1 MQDLIQML
9 KEYEIKNVISID
21 DGWDDTNSL
30 KDKMEKQSLP
40 EDITIKEYCDEYL
53 IEIVHEE
60 NSQYEIIKDQCLKD
74 IELFIQKIP
83 ETYAEICRT
92 LDVKLDSSLQKLQI
106 VLKEISESGNINVYN
121 DVKFKDEY
129 QELQGNSLYILD
141 KNMGVGKEDEVIEY
155 ISDIIQTRKK
165 YNDLVIIY
173 SAEVKDL
180 LTHEKKLQYLNE
192 HDIDIKEKELFI
204 LYQFWP
210 LEKVID
216 ENQLINGM
224 KKMISKSVYGKALS
238 QIVFNKKL
246 AINKAFTDL
255 LQVDIDNLDD
265 MIIESNIE
273 GEKIT
278 ESYESLI
285 DSLISR
291 NELNLINCS
300 DVLSCEKG
308 LLQYG
313 EKRGDEILEEQ
324 EINSN
329 SKYDKFRKESQ
340 KKKLLDSVY
349 KDVMLYNVAN
359 YSVNQKYINPSM
371 GDIYVFKDAR
381 NNQKCAGMLI
391 SQECSTII
399 RKNKFKEA
407 PMRSAN
413 EFLLLLFDIVE
424 ISASTIDGNILNNLD
439 CCVWPIKINERIYL
453 LKNKNRSMYIKPEI
467 LDLCSMN
474 SDGKA
479 KISFDKE
486 ALQHKSVYAKEY
498 YKDFDSVMKKNI
510 DDVVQMATDANII
523 KRKDSNIRNMIVS
536 FAYGIMYRDNFE
548 LQRICRVNEKHSLH
562 IIHEYLKG
570 IGKIGLPIVP
580 NL

>member
-1 MQDLIQML
+1 ML

-74 IELFIQKIP
+74 IELFIQEIP
-83 ETYAEICRT
+83 ETYEEICRT
-92 LDVKLDSSLQKLQI
+92 LDVKLDSSLQKLQT
-106 VLKEISESGNINVYN
+106 VLKEISESGKINVYN

-173 SAEVKDL
+173 SAEVKNL
-180 LTHEKKLQYLNE
+180 LTHDKKLQYLNE
-192 HDIDIKEKELFI
+192 HNIDIKEKELFI

-216 ENQLINGM
+216 ENELINGM

-238 QIVFNKKL
+238 EIVFNKKL

-255 LQVDIDNLDD
+255 VQVDIDNLDN

-291 NELNLINCS
+291 NELNLINSS

-313 EKRGDEILEEQ
+313 EKRANEILEEQ
-324 EINSN
+324 GINSN
-329 SKYDKFRKESQ
+329 SKYNKFRRESQ

-371 GDIYVFKDAR
+371 GDIYVFIDAR

-399 RKNKFKEA
+399 RKNKFEEA

-424 ISASTIDGNILNNLD
+424 ISASTIDDNILKNLD
-439 CCVWPIKINERIYL
+439 CCVWPIKINERTCL

-467 LDLCSMN
+467 LDLCSLN

-486 ALQHKSVYAKEY
+486 ALQYKSVYAKEY
-498 YKDFDSVMKKNI
+498 YKDFDSVMKKKIN
-510 DDVVQMATDANII
+510 DVVQAATDANII
-523 KRKDSNIRNMIVS
+523 KRKDANIRKMIVS
-536 FAYGIMYRDNFE
+536 FAYGIRYRDNFE
-548 LQRICRVNEKHSLH
+548 LQRICKVNEKHSLH

>member
-1 MQDLIQML
+1 ML

-74 IELFIQKIP
+74 IELFIQEIP
-83 ETYAEICRT
+83 ETYEEICRT
-92 LDVKLDSSLQKLQI
+92 LDVKLDSSLQKLQT
-106 VLKEISESGNINVYN
+106 VLKEISESGKINVYN

-173 SAEVKDL
+173 SAEVKNL
-180 LTHEKKLQYLNE
+180 LTHDKKLQYLNE

-216 ENQLINGM
+216 ENELINGM

-238 QIVFNKKL
+238 EIVFNKKL

-255 LQVDIDNLDD
+255 VQVDIDNLDN

-291 NELNLINCS
+291 NELNLINSS

-313 EKRGDEILEEQ
+313 EKRANEILEEQ
-324 EINSN
+324 GINSN
-329 SKYDKFRKESQ
+329 SKYNKFRRESQ

-371 GDIYVFKDAR
+371 GDIYVFIDAR

-399 RKNKFKEA
+399 RKNKFEEA

-424 ISASTIDGNILNNLD
+424 ISASTIDDNILKNLD
-439 CCVWPIKINERIYL
+439 CCVWPIKINERTCL

-467 LDLCSMN
+467 LDLCSLN

-486 ALQHKSVYAKEY
+486 ALQYKSVYAKEY
-498 YKDFDSVMKKNI
+498 YKDFDSVMKKKIN
-510 DDVVQMATDANII
+510 DVVQAATDANII
-523 KRKDSNIRNMIVS
+523 KRKDANIRKMIVS
-536 FAYGIMYRDNFE
+536 FAYGIRYRDNFE
-548 LQRICRVNEKHSLH
+548 LQRICKVNEKHSLH

>member
-1 MQDLIQML
+1 M
-9 KEYEIKNVISID
+9 
-21 DGWDDTNSL
+21 
-30 KDKMEKQSLP
+30 
-40 EDITIKEYCDEYL
+40 
-53 IEIVHEE
+53 
-60 NSQYEIIKDQCLKD
+60 
-74 IELFIQKIP
+74 
-83 ETYAEICRT
+83 
-92 LDVKLDSSLQKLQI
+92 
-106 VLKEISESGNINVYN
+106 
-121 DVKFKDEY
+121 
-129 QELQGNSLYILD
+129 
-141 KNMGVGKEDEVIEY
+141 
-155 ISDIIQTRKK
+155 
-165 YNDLVIIY
+165 
-173 SAEVKDL
+173 
-180 LTHEKKLQYLNE
+180 NE

-216 ENQLINGM
+216 ENELINGM

-238 QIVFNKKL
+238 EIVFNKKL

-255 LQVDIDNLDD
+255 VQVDIDNLDN

-291 NELNLINCS
+291 NELNLINSS

-313 EKRGDEILEEQ
+313 EKRANEILEEQ

-329 SKYDKFRKESQ
+329 SKYNKFRRESQ

-371 GDIYVFKDAR
+371 GDIYVFIDAR

-399 RKNKFKEA
+399 RKNKFEEA

-424 ISASTIDGNILNNLD
+424 ISASTIDDNILKNLD
-439 CCVWPIKINERIYL
+439 CCVWPIKINERTCL

-467 LDLCSMN
+467 LDLCSLN

-479 KISFDKE
+479 KISFEKE
-486 ALQHKSVYAKEY
+486 ALQYKSVYAKEY
-498 YKDFDSVMKKNI
+498 YKDFDSVMKKKIN
-510 DDVVQMATDANII
+510 DVVQAATDANII
-523 KRKDSNIRNMIVS
+523 KRKDANIRKMIVS
-536 FAYGIMYRDNFE
+536 FAYGIRYRDNFE
-548 LQRICRVNEKHSLH
+548 LQRICKVNEKHSLH

>member
-1 MQDLIQML
+1 ML

-21 DGWDDTNSL
+21 DGWDDTNSV

-40 EDITIKEYCDEYL
+40 EDITIEEYCDEYL

-60 NSQYEIIKDQCLKD
+60 NSQYEIVKDRHLKD
-74 IELFIQKIP
+74 IELFVQEIP

-106 VLKEISESGNINVYN
+106 VLEEISESGKINVYN

-192 HDIDIKEKELFI
+192 HDDIKEKELFI

-238 QIVFNKKL
+238 EIVFNKKL
-246 AINKAFTDL
+246 AIDKAFTDL

-265 MIIESNIE
+265 MIIEAYIE

-285 DSLISR
+285 DSLIRR
-291 NELNLINCS
+291 NELDLINSS
-300 DVLSCEKG
+300 DVLSCQKG

-313 EKRGDEILEEQ
+313 EKRSGEILEEQ
-324 EINSN
+324 KIVSN
-329 SKYDKFRKESQ
+329 SKYDKFRKRYE
-340 KKKLLDSVY
+340 KKKLQDSVH

-391 SQECSTII
+391 SQECSIII
-399 RKNKFKEA
+399 RKDKFNEA
-407 PMRSAN
+407 PMRNAN
-413 EFLLLLFDIVE
+413 ELLLLLFDIVE
-424 ISASTIDGNILNNLD
+424 ISDSNIDDNMLNKLD
-439 CCVWPIKINERIYL
+439 CCVWPIKIDEQICL
-453 LKNKNRSMYIKPEI
+453 LKNKNKSMYIKPEI

-486 ALQHKSVYAKEY
+486 ALQYKSVHAKEY
-498 YKDFDSVMKKNI
+498 YKNFDSAMKKKI
-510 DDVVQMATDANII
+510 DNAVQTVIDANII
-523 KRKDSNIRNMIVS
+523 KRKDANIRKMIVS
-536 FAYGIMYRDNFE
+536 FVYGIMYRDNFE

-562 IIHEYLKG
+562 IIHDYLKG
-570 IGKIGLPIVP
+570 IEKIGLPLVP

>member
-21 DGWDDTNSL
+21 DGWDDTNSV
-30 KDKMEKQSLP
+30 KDKMEKQNLP
-40 EDITIKEYCDEYL
+40 EDITIEEYCDEYL

-60 NSQYEIIKDQCLKD
+60 SSQYEIIKDRRLKD
-74 IELFIQKIP
+74 IELFVQEIP
-83 ETYAEICRT
+83 ETYEEICRT
-92 LDVKLDSSLQKLQI
+92 LAVKLDSSLQKLQI
-106 VLKEISESGNINVYN
+106 VLEEISETGEIKVYN
-121 DVKFKDEY
+121 DVKFKDKY
-129 QELQGNSLYILD
+129 QKLQGNSLYILD

-155 ISDIIQTRKK
+155 ISDIIQIRKK

-180 LTHEKKLQYLNE
+180 LTHEKKLQYLNK
-192 HDIDIKEKELFI
+192 HDVKENELFI

-216 ENQLINGM
+216 KNELITGM

-246 AINKAFTDL
+246 SINKAFTDL
-255 LQVDIDNLDD
+255 VQVDIDNLDD
-265 MIIESNIE
+265 VIIEAYIE

-285 DSLISR
+285 DSLIRR
-291 NELNLINCS
+291 NELDLINSS
-300 DVLSCEKG
+300 DILSCQKG

-313 EKRGDEILEEQ
+313 EKRADEILKEQ
-324 EINSN
+324 KIVSN
-329 SKYDKFRKESQ
+329 SEYNKFRKRYK
-340 KKKLLDSVY
+340 KKKLQDSVH
-349 KDVMLYNVAN
+349 KDVMLYNIAD

-391 SQECSTII
+391 SQECSIII
-399 RKNKFKEA
+399 RKDKFIEA
-407 PMRSAN
+407 PMRNAN
-413 EFLLLLFDIVE
+413 ELLLLLFDIVE
-424 ISASTIDGNILNNLD
+424 ISESTIDDNMLKKLD
-439 CCVWPIKINERIYL
+439 CCVWPIKIDEQICL
-453 LKNKNRSMYIKPEI
+453 LKNKNKSMYIKPEI

-486 ALQHKSVYAKEY
+486 ALQYKSVHAKEY
-498 YKDFDSVMKKNI
+498 YKYFDSAMKKKI
-510 DDVVQMATDANII
+510 DNAVQTVIDANTI
-523 KRKDSNIRNMIVS
+523 KRKDANIRKMIVS
-536 FAYGIMYRDNFE
+536 FVYGIMYRDNFE

-562 IIHEYLKG
+562 IIHDYLKG
-570 IGKIGLPIVP
+570 IEKIGLPLVP

>member
-74 IELFIQKIP
+74 IELFIQEIP
-83 ETYAEICRT
+83 ETYEEICRT
-92 LDVKLDSSLQKLQI
+92 LDVKLDSSLQKLQT
-106 VLKEISESGNINVYN
+106 VLKEISESGKINVYN

-173 SAEVKDL
+173 SAEVKNL
-180 LTHEKKLQYLNE
+180 LTHDKKLQYLNE
-192 HDIDIKEKELFI
+192 HNIDIKEKELFI

-216 ENQLINGM
+216 ENELINGM

-238 QIVFNKKL
+238 EIVFNKKL

-255 LQVDIDNLDD
+255 VQVDIDNLDN

-291 NELNLINCS
+291 NELNLINSS

-313 EKRGDEILEEQ
+313 EKRANEILEEQ

-329 SKYDKFRKESQ
+329 SKYNKFRRESQ

-371 GDIYVFKDAR
+371 GDIYVFIDAR

-399 RKNKFKEA
+399 RKNKFEEA

-424 ISASTIDGNILNNLD
+424 ISASTIDDNILKNLD
-439 CCVWPIKINERIYL
+439 CCVWPIKINERTCL

-467 LDLCSMN
+467 LDLCSLN

-486 ALQHKSVYAKEY
+486 ALQYKSVYAKEY
-498 YKDFDSVMKKNI
+498 YKDFDSVMKKKIN
-510 DDVVQMATDANII
+510 DVVQAATDANII
-523 KRKDSNIRNMIVS
+523 KRKDANIRKMIVS
-536 FAYGIMYRDNFE
+536 FAYGIRYRDNFE
-548 LQRICRVNEKHSLH
+548 LQRICKVNEKHSLH

>member
-1 MQDLIQML
+1 ML

-74 IELFIQKIP
+74 IELFIQEIP
-83 ETYAEICRT
+83 ETYEEICRT
-92 LDVKLDSSLQKLQI
+92 LDVKLDSSLQKLQT
-106 VLKEISESGNINVYN
+106 VLKEISESGKINVYN

-173 SAEVKDL
+173 SAEVKNL
-180 LTHEKKLQYLNE
+180 LTHDKKLQYLNE

-216 ENQLINGM
+216 ENELINGM

-238 QIVFNKKL
+238 EIVFNKKL

-255 LQVDIDNLDD
+255 VQVDIDNLDN

-291 NELNLINCS
+291 NELNLINSS

-313 EKRGDEILEEQ
+313 EKRANEILEEQ

-329 SKYDKFRKESQ
+329 SKYNKFRRESQ

-371 GDIYVFKDAR
+371 GDIYVFIDAR

-399 RKNKFKEA
+399 RKNKFEEA

-424 ISASTIDGNILNNLD
+424 ISASTIDDNILKNLD
-439 CCVWPIKINERIYL
+439 CCVWPIKINERTCL

-467 LDLCSMN
+467 LDLCSLN

-479 KISFDKE
+479 KISFEKE
-486 ALQHKSVYAKEY
+486 ALQYKSVYAKEY
-498 YKDFDSVMKKNI
+498 YKDFDSVMKKKIN
-510 DDVVQMATDANII
+510 DVVQAATDANII
-523 KRKDSNIRNMIVS
+523 KRKDANIRKMIVS
-536 FAYGIMYRDNFE
+536 FAYGIRYRDNFE
-548 LQRICRVNEKHSLH
+548 LQRICKVNEKHSLH

>member
-1 MQDLIQML
+1 ML

-74 IELFIQKIP
+74 IELFIQEIP
-83 ETYAEICRT
+83 ETYEEICRT
-92 LDVKLDSSLQKLQI
+92 LDVKLDSSLQKLQT
-106 VLKEISESGNINVYN
+106 VLKEISESGKINVYN

-173 SAEVKDL
+173 SAEVKNL
-180 LTHEKKLQYLNE
+180 LTHDKKLQYLNE

-216 ENQLINGM
+216 ENELINGM

-238 QIVFNKKL
+238 EIVFNKKL

-255 LQVDIDNLDD
+255 VQVDIDNLDN

-291 NELNLINCS
+291 NELNLINSS

-313 EKRGDEILEEQ
+313 EKRANEILEEQ

-329 SKYDKFRKESQ
+329 SKYNKFRRESQ

-371 GDIYVFKDAR
+371 GDIYVFIDAR

-399 RKNKFKEA
+399 RKNKFEEA

-424 ISASTIDGNILNNLD
+424 ISASTIDDNILKNLD
-439 CCVWPIKINERIYL
+439 CCVWPIKINERTCL

-467 LDLCSMN
+467 LDLCSLN

-479 KISFDKE
+479 KISFEKE
-486 ALQHKSVYAKEY
+486 ALQYKSVYAKEY
-498 YKDFDSVMKKNI
+498 YKDFDSVMKKKIN
-510 DDVVQMATDANII
+510 DVVQAATDANII
-523 KRKDSNIRNMIVS
+523 KRKDANIRKMIVS
-536 FAYGIMYRDNFE
+536 FAYGIRYRDNFE
-548 LQRICRVNEKHSLH
+548 LQRICKVNEKHSLH

-570 IGKIGLPIVP
+570 IGKIGCF
-580 NL
+580 

>member
-1 MQDLIQML
+1 ML

-74 IELFIQKIP
+74 IELFIQEIP
-83 ETYAEICRT
+83 ETYEEICRT
-92 LDVKLDSSLQKLQI
+92 LDVKLDSSLQKLQT
-106 VLKEISESGNINVYN
+106 VLKEISESGKINVYN

-173 SAEVKDL
+173 SAEVKNL
-180 LTHEKKLQYLNE
+180 LTHDKKLQYLNE
-192 HDIDIKEKELFI
+192 HNIDIKEKELFI

-216 ENQLINGM
+216 ENELINGM

-238 QIVFNKKL
+238 EIVFNKKL

-255 LQVDIDNLDD
+255 VQVDIDNLDN

-291 NELNLINCS
+291 NELNLINSS

-313 EKRGDEILEEQ
+313 EKRANEILEEQ

-329 SKYDKFRKESQ
+329 SKYNKFRRESQ

-371 GDIYVFKDAR
+371 GDIYVFIDAR

-399 RKNKFKEA
+399 RKNKFEEA

-424 ISASTIDGNILNNLD
+424 ISASTIDDNILKNLD
-439 CCVWPIKINERIYL
+439 CCVWPIKINERTCL

-498 YKDFDSVMKKNI
+498 YKDFDSVMKKKIN
-510 DDVVQMATDANII
+510 DVVQAATDANII
-523 KRKDSNIRNMIVS
+523 KRKDANIRKMIVS
-536 FAYGIMYRDNFE
+536 FAYGIRYRDNFE
-548 LQRICRVNEKHSLH
+548 LQRICKVNEKHSLH

>member
-1 MQDLIQML
+1 ML

-74 IELFIQKIP
+74 IELFIQEIP
-83 ETYAEICRT
+83 ETYEEICRT
-92 LDVKLDSSLQKLQI
+92 LDVKLDSSLQKLQT
-106 VLKEISESGNINVYN
+106 VLKEISESGKINVYN

-173 SAEVKDL
+173 SAEVKNL
-180 LTHEKKLQYLNE
+180 LTHDKKLQYLNE
-192 HDIDIKEKELFI
+192 HNIDIKEKELFI

-216 ENQLINGM
+216 ENELINGM

-238 QIVFNKKL
+238 EIVFNKKL

-255 LQVDIDNLDD
+255 VQVDIDNLDN

-291 NELNLINCS
+291 NELNLINSS

-313 EKRGDEILEEQ
+313 EKRANEILEEQ

-329 SKYDKFRKESQ
+329 SKYNKFRRESQ

-371 GDIYVFKDAR
+371 GDIYVFIDAR

-399 RKNKFKEA
+399 RKNKFEEA

-424 ISASTIDGNILNNLD
+424 ISASTIDDNILKNLD
-439 CCVWPIKINERIYL
+439 CCVWPIKINERTCL

-467 LDLCSMN
+467 LDLCSLN

-486 ALQHKSVYAKEY
+486 ALQYKSVYAKEY
-498 YKDFDSVMKKNI
+498 YKDFDSVMKKKIN
-510 DDVVQMATDANII
+510 DVVQAATDANII
-523 KRKDSNIRNMIVS
+523 KRKDANIRKMIVS
-536 FAYGIMYRDNFE
+536 FAYGIRYRDNFE
-548 LQRICRVNEKHSLH
+548 LQRICKVNEKHSLH